1 MRRLA
6 LGLILGVSLSAA
18 APAALAQT
26 GTSEIGG
33 KVTDP
38 QGGVLPGVAI
48 VLTNQDSGVFRELV
62 TGVDGSYFVSQI
74 VPGRYR
80 ISAKL
85 PGFRSL
91 DRRDVVL
98 TVGKTQTLDLTLEVG
113 GVSETVT
120 VSAESP
126 LVDLSSAEIGGHIS
140 AEELNALPAG
150 NRSYMA
156 FVGNIPGAQFVP
168 TTGFLNDT
176 MLANGQSA
184 AANNVVF
191 DGAGNVDDLRGSN
204 VGGQTRTANE
214 SVQEVQ
220 VMTNQFDAEYGR
232 ASGAVINA
240 VTKSG
245 TNQFSGSL
253 FDFFTGKSV
262 TARDYFAKQS
272 NAPKPD
278 VKKQEWG
285 GTVGGPIVR
294 NKLHY
299 FASLERLVQNRNQS
313 RTFPTRPEHNYATT
327 DDVSAWNTL
336 WRIDH
341 QISAGNTWAFRWLRE
356 SAPQFNVLDGAND
369 TLESND
375 DETDLDQTLVGTLTS
390 VVSNT
395 KVNTVRA
402 SLTKEQTTHANALW
416 RGLKPE
422 YATCTVCPL
431 SGIADQGLLPPMLT
445 YVNNMNLQADDT
457 MDFSLNDNI
466 ALEDTFS
473 WFIPDKLGKHDAK
486 FGARY
491 SHIWISNPNNAM
503 ANGQYMF
510 GHDLPFNA
518 ADPRT
523 YPERLRIRVPAPLD
537 YDLNAHVWEIFL
549 QDKWQVKPGLTF
561 SLGIRYDLEYMPIDE
576 TGNALFSD
584 PKAFPV
590 DRNNIAPRLGVIWN
604 PDHKGTSVVRGGY
617 GVFYDR
623 TLLGTVD
630 NFLFDTKYA
639 TSFIADF
646 PQNAP
651 DSGPANGRFPTDPT
665 LLTPTVS
672 ELTPAVR
679 AYIDSQYPP
688 GAVRRNTGTVTWDD
702 PDRVQPKFHQISA
715 GYEREVV
722 RGLAVS
728 ADYVR
733 MMGRDQFLNPNL
745 NIGTRVNTTR
755 TGQINFLDP
764 YGILNPSLAPG
775 EPSYVSVVRLISNQ
789 GYSNYDALNVSVEK
803 RYSRGWNLR
812 GAYSLG
818 YSRGVTLT
826 QAGVAGEPRLQT
838 GTDLHL
844 DEYYAPADTDRRHSL
859 VISGRME
866 VPRAHGVTVSGMLRM
881 LSGTPYTIQDQ
892 NIDADR
898 NGVLFDPLPAG
909 TYSGTAPGALQNV
922 ENKGGRNGARGPGFV
937 QLDLRV
943 GYRVKI
949 GSRRT
954 LDTFLDLFNATDRA
968 NFVNPVGD
976 RRNTADFLRLQALV
990 ATSGLPRQA
999 QLGIRLGF

>member
-1 MRRLA
+1 MRALA
-6 LGLILGVSLSAA
+6 VGVILGISLVVT
-18 APAALAQT
+18 APALAQT

-38 QGGVLPGVAI
+38 SGAVLPGVAI
-48 VLTNQDSGVFRELV
+48 VITNDDTGVFREV
-62 TGVDGSYFVSQI
+62 VSGASGHYFVSQI

-80 ISAKL
+80 IQARL
-85 PGFRSL
+85 EGFRGL
-91 DRRDVVL
+91 DRRSIL
-98 TVGKTQTLDLTLEVG
+98 LEVGMTTTLDLVLEVG
-113 GVSETVT
+113 GINEAVTVT
-120 VSAESP
+120 AESP
-126 LVDLSSAEIGGHIS
+126 LVDVTSVEIGGHIS
-140 AEELNALPAG
+140 AKELTDLPAG

-262 TARDYFAKQS
+262 TARDYFAEQ
-272 NAPKPD
+272 NDAPKPD

-313 RTFPTRPEHNYATT
+313 RTFPTRPEYNYATT

-336 WRIDH
+336 WRFDH
-341 QISAGNTWAFRWLRE
+341 QISSGNTWAFRWLRE
-356 SAPQFNVLDGAND
+356 SAPQFNVLDGVND

-375 DETDLDQTLVGTLTS
+375 DETDLDQTMVATLTS
-390 VVSNT
+390 VVTNT

-402 SLTKEQTTHANALW
+402 SLTKEQTTHANARW
-416 RGLKPE
+416 RALKPE
-422 YATCTVCPL
+422 YGQCTVCPIEA
-431 SGIADQGLLPPMLT
+431 IADQSLLPPMLT

-473 WFIPDKLGKHDAK
+473 WFIPDKKGKHDVK

-491 SHIWISNPNNAM
+491 SNIWISNPNNA
-503 ANGQYMF
+503 NGNGTYTF

-523 YPERLRIRVPAPLD
+523 YPERLSIRVPAPLD
-537 YDLNAHVWEIFL
+537 YELTAHVWEMFL
-549 QDKWQVKPGLTF
+549 QDKWQVRSGLTL
-561 SLGIRYDLEYMPIDE
+561 SLGIRYDLEFMPIDE
-576 TGNALFSD
+576 TDNALFSD
-584 PKAFPV
+584 PQAYPV
-590 DRNNIAPRLGVIWN
+590 DKNNVAPRLGIVWN
-604 PDHKGTSVVRGGY
+604 PDGQGKSVVRGGY
-617 GVFYDR
+617 GIFYDR

-639 TSFIADF
+639 NSFIAQF
-646 PQNAP
+646 PQNAADP
-651 DSGPANGRFPTDPT
+651 GPAAGRFPSDPT
-665 LLTPTVS
+665 LNTPTVS
-672 ELTPAVR
+672 ELTPEVR
-679 AYIDSQYPP
+679 AYINSQYPT

-702 PDRVQPKFHQISA
+702 PNRVQPKFTQISA
-715 GYEREVV
+715 GYEREMW
-722 RGLAVS
+722 RGVAVA

-745 NIGTRVNTTR
+745 NIGTRINTTR
-755 TGQINFLDP
+755 TGRIDFLDP
-764 YGILNPSLAPG
+764 YGILNKSLAPG
-775 EPSYVSVVRLISNQ
+775 EDPYVAVVRLISNQ

-803 RYSRGWNLR
+803 RYSHGWNLR

-826 QAGVAGEPRLQT
+826 QAGTAGQPQLQT

-859 VISGRME
+859 VVSGRME
-866 VPRAHGVTVSGMLRM
+866 IPKAHGVTFSGMLRM

-943 GYRVKI
+943 GYRVKL

-954 LDTFLDLFNATDRA
+954 LDTFLDLFNATNRA
-968 NFVNPVGD
+968 NFINPIGD
-976 RRNTADFLRLQALV
+976 RRNTADFLRLSALV

>member
-1 MRRLA
+1 MRTLA
-6 LGLILGVSLSAA
+6 IGLILGVVVVVA
-18 APAALAQT
+18 APALAQT

-38 QGGVLPGVAI
+38 QGGILPGVAI
-48 VLTNQDSGVFRELV
+48 VLTNQESGVYRELV
-62 TGVDGSYFVSQI
+62 TGVDGSYFVSQV

-80 ISAKL
+80 ITARL
-85 PGFRSL
+85 QGFRSL

-98 TVGKTQTLDLTLEVG
+98 TVGTTVTLDLTLDVG
-113 GVSETVT
+113 GLSETVT

-126 LVDLSSAEIGGHIS
+126 LVDLSTAEVGGHIS
-140 AEELNALPAG
+140 AEELTSLPAG

-220 VMTNQFDAEYGR
+220 VLTNQFDAEYGR

-253 FDFFTGKSV
+253 FDFFTGKNV
-262 TARDYFAKQS
+262 TARDYFAKQ
-272 NAPKPD
+272 NDAPKPD

-313 RTFPTRPEHNYATT
+313 RTFPTRPEYNYATT

-356 SAPQFNVLDGAND
+356 SAPQFNVLDGVND

-395 KVNTVRA
+395 RVNTVRL
-402 SLTKEQTTHANALW
+402 SLTKEQTTHANAQW
-416 RGLKPE
+416 RALKPE

-431 SGIADQGLLPPMLT
+431 SGIADQALLPPMLT

-466 ALEDTFS
+466 AFEDTFS
-473 WFIPDKLGKHDAK
+473 WFIPDKKGKHDVK

-510 GHDLPFNA
+510 GHDLAFNP

-537 YDLNAHVWEIFL
+537 YELIAHVWEIFA
-549 QDKWQVKPGLTF
+549 QDKWQLKSGLTF

-584 PKAFPV
+584 PNAFPV
-590 DRNNIAPRLGVIWN
+590 DRNNIAPRLGVVWN

-646 PQNAP
+646 PQNAADP
-651 DSGPANGRFPTDPT
+651 GPANGRFPTDPT

-679 AYIDSQYPP
+679 AYINSIYPP

-715 GYEREVV
+715 GYEREVA
-722 RGLAVS
+722 RNLAVS

-745 NIGTRVNTTR
+745 NIGTRINTTR
-755 TGQINFLDP
+755 TGRIDFLDP
-764 YGILNPSLAPG
+764 YGILNASLRPG
-775 EPSYVSVVRLISNQ
+775 EDPYVAVVRLISNQ

-803 RYSRGWNLR
+803 RYSHSWSLR

-818 YSRGVTLT
+818 YSRGVALIQSGAAATP
-826 QAGVAGEPRLQT
+826 QLQT

-859 VISGRME
+859 AISGRTDI
-866 VPRAHGVTVSGMLRM
+866 PGTHGVTVSGMLRM

-937 QLDLRV
+937 QLDLRL
-943 GYRVKI
+943 GYRVKF

-968 NFVNPVGD
+968 NFTNPVGD
-976 RRNTADFLRLQALV
+976 RRNTADFLRLSALV